1 MFSQMDF
8 YRCIDFLIAIYYGI
22 DNEHNLIIPQ
32 EERYET
38 SKNIFNGVQSCR
50 NLVQNVGVFQLWLK
64 NKNHMADLIMWT
76 SSENSAK

>member
-1 MFSQMDF
+1 MDF

-50 NLVQNVGVFQLWLK
+50 NLVQNVGVFQL
-64 NKNHMADLIMWT
+64 
-76 SSENSAK
+76 